1 MSKFLSENTD
11 RRCRSTNVLC
21 LSFICIQLRHI
32 QNDLFHT
39 ILLLGTTF
47 SRVHAY
53 LAPILRSCCSFR
65 VSAINLTLA
74 ILAEE
79 MVMSI
84 TWCVCFSVGRALG
97 EDAIGMPQQG
107 LVGSTA
113 AFWLYMYELRNC
125 TLSTRDHRLITWTLN

>member
-11 RRCRSTNVLC
+11 RQCSFTNVLC

-47 SRVHAY
+47 SGVHAY

-65 VSAINLTLA
+65 VPAINLTLA
-74 ILAEE
+74 ILAEKI
-79 MVMSI
+79 VMSI
-84 TWCVCFSVGRALG
+84 TWCVCFSAGEALG

-107 LVGSTA
+107 LMGSTA
-113 AFWLYMYELRNC
+113 AFWLYMYNN
-125 TLSTRDHRLITWTLN
+125 IT